1 MGNFDLAVISA
12 NIVVLLITIFI
23 ACLPVFFLL
32 WYFNHRDKGEKE
44 PKKLRQKIFRL
55 GIAVTVF
62 AAAIEGTIELSV
74 YDFFSGNPPIAYLML
89 MPFLVVALTEESLKF
104 WVVKKFAFK
113 HPKFNEVMDGIT
125 YCIIA
130 SMGFAILEN
139 IIYTLQYGWGTGVL
153 RAFTAV
159 PAHALFS
166 GIMGHYIGIAKFTK
180 DKAQVKRLMRNGLI
194 AGVFFHGL
202 YDFLLMSGI
211 SYLIFMVFPLLG
223 YMAVILNHSIRMA
236 NKGDMQT
243 IKYI

>member
-1 MGNFDLAVISA
+1 MGPFDLSQISA
-12 NIVVLLITIFI
+12 NLVVLGITIAI
-23 ACLPVFFLL
+23 ASLPVFFLL

-44 PKKLRQKIFRL
+44 PKRLRKRIFRW
-55 GIAVTVF
+55 GIAVTFF
-62 AAAIEGTIELSV
+62 AAAIEGAIEFSV
-74 YDFFSGNPPIAYLML
+74 YDFFAGNPPLIYLML
-89 MPFLVVALTEESLKF
+89 MPFLVVALTEEALEY
-104 WVVKKFAFK
+104 WVVKEFAYK
-113 HPKFNEVMDGIT
+113 HKKFNEVMDGIT

-180 DKAQVKRLMRNGLI
+180 DPARVKQLMRRGLA
-194 AGVFFHGL
+194 AGIFFHGL
-202 YDFLLMSGI
+202 YDFLLMSGVPI
-211 SYLIFMVFPLLG
+211 LIFMVFPLLA
-223 YMAVILNHSIRMA
+223 YMAVVLNHAIRMA
-236 NKGDMQT
+236 NKGDLKT